1 MPLQKPPFSSWVV
14 LKQLCIDTAGFLHV
28 ATLSLMPFN
37 LGAAV
42 FCTAVQTCYRDYSI
56 NFLVYLFIYLFIY
69 KLRQEAWITHRST
82 SITSSRGKKKKK
94 ICNTTNKNDNTK
106 KRGMPMQKQNLGGH
120 RLKNQQHIQSSKLF
134 NGWLVW
140 HLIHTLLKISM
151 YITEKVMRVTEKII

>member
-42 FCTAVQTCYRDYSI
+42 FCTAVQNMLQRLQHQFSC
-56 NFLVYLFIYLFIY
+56 LFIY

-82 SITSSRGKKKKK
+82 SITSSRGEKKKK